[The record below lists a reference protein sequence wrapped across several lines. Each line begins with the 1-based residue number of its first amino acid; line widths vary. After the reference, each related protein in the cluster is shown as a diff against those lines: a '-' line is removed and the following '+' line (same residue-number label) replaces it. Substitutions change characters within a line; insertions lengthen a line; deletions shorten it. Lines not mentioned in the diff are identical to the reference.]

1 MSISISVTSSILS
14 IISSVNLVSISGMR
28 IISIVRTVIINTISM
43 MFA

>member
-14 IISSVNLVSISGMR
+14 IISTNLVSIIGMR
-28 IISIVRTVIINTISM
+28 IISIVRTVSINTISM